1 MTAAVLLRPPPTTKA
16 PTLGASIDA
25 LWALREKKREAAAK
39 LTLLEGEIK
48 TLEDALLVRLD
59 SQETVRSEGK
69 HASVSITTS
78 VVAHVEDWTAFHA
91 YIKRM
96 GYFHLLQKRVS
107 EPAYRELLEKG
118 KKVPGVQPFTARK
131 LNLRSL
137 TT

>member
-1 MTAAVLLRPPPTTKA
+1 
-16 PTLGASIDA
+16 
-25 LWALREKKREAAAK
+25 
-39 LTLLEGEIK
+39 
-48 TLEDALLVRLD
+48 
-59 SQETVRSEGK
+59 
-69 HASVSITTS
+69 
-78 VVAHVEDWTAFHA
+78 
-91 YIKRM
+91 M